1 MSAVERFAGPNPRQS
16 NLPRPEVPVGASG
29 EVARVLGAAT
39 HYEVLEVAQDAGVQT
54 AQSHHA
60 TSRLLILLHGLVI

>member
-1 MSAVERFAGPNPRQS
+1 M
-16 NLPRPEVPVGASG
+16 GASG

-39 HYEVLEVAQDAGVQT
+39 HYEVLEVAHDAGVQT

-60 TSRLLILLHGLVI
+60 TSRLLTLLHGLVI

>member
-1 MSAVERFAGPNPRQS
+1 M
-16 NLPRPEVPVGASG
+16 GASG